1 MVKRSTATVDSA
13 SKVQLASQGL
23 VLSSYPGGSGPMGN
37 IDCSPSRIFAV
48 MSVSGLDPDIP
59 DHLGHISQ
67 SRAGPFR
74 DLRGPRL
81 ARRYCAQHSGR
92 RSPLASWRG

>member
-1 MVKRSTATVDSA
+1 
-13 SKVQLASQGL
+13 
-23 VLSSYPGGSGPMGN
+23 MGN

-48 MSVSGLDPDIP
+48 MSVWGLDPDIP

-81 ARRYCAQHSGR
+81 ASLKAVL
-92 RSPLASWRG
+92 RSALWET